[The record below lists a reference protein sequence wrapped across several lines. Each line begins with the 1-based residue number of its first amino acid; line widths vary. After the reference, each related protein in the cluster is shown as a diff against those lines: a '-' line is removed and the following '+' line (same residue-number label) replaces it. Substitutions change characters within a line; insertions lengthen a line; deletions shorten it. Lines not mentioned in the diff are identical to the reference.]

1 MSRVAAWGKGTELEV
16 SRGGVRRPRL
26 RGLTPFV
33 APEFGSSAHW
43 FAVRKRPSGCCLG
56 LRGGGGCGRFG
67 RGAWR
72 YYGR

>member
-1 MSRVAAWGKGTELEV
+1 MSGVAAWGEGATDLEV

-43 FAVRKRPSGCCLG
+43 FA
-56 LRGGGGCGRFG
+56 G
-67 RGAWR
+67 RGR
-72 YYGR
+72 LS